1 MNVLEYYHSKQVGIG
16 EPIELEDDHY
26 FCKISYNQAPFIVKT
41 NKVCYYKNRKNTNYL
56 YISLTSKDY
65 LEWFESF
72 YHDIIDQFHRLSTDW
87 FEEPLTKSDIEC
99 SFINPLKTNIK
110 DNCFDIMCSIDENR
124 MMITDTN
131 DNMNTLDKL
140 QEHDVIPT
148 FHIKGIKFNSKHFSL
163 EIELNHLYILLSE
176 PCVLEPGPCVPE
188 PGPCV
193 PEPRDEPSNEPE
205 VSCAPDPEQDELNE
219 YIMETSNLTHAD
231 IQPNPLSIYKVYEF
245 LNTRIKET
253 MIEDIRGI
261 FTSKKIKTKLDFSEV
276 VDDEETDE

>member
-1 MNVLEYYHSKQVGIG
+1 MNVLEYYHSKQLCIG

-26 FCKISYNQAPFIVKT
+26 FCKLSYNQAPFIVKT
-41 NKVCYYKNRKNTNYL
+41 NKVCYYKNRKNPNYL
-56 YISLTSKDY
+56 YISLTSKEY

-72 YHDIIDQFHRLSTDW
+72 YHDIIDQFHTLSTDW

-124 MMITDTN
+124 IMITDTN
-131 DNMNTLDKL
+131 DNMTPLDKL
-140 QEHDVIPT
+140 LEHDVIPT

-163 EIELNHLYILLSE
+163 EIELNHLYVLLSE
-176 PCVLEPGPCVPE
+176 SEPVPE
-188 PGPCV
+188 PSV
-193 PEPRDEPSNEPE
+193 PEPFEVAQPDPCVVPEPVPE
-205 VSCAPDPEQDELNE
+205 PEQDELTE
-219 YIMETSNLTHAD
+219 YIMETSNLTSAD

-261 FTSKKIKTKLDFSEV
+261 FNNKKIKTKIDFSEL

>member
-1 MNVLEYYHSKQVGIG
+1 MNVLEYYHSKQVGIS
-16 EPIELEDDHY
+16 EPVELEDDHY
-26 FCKISYNQAPFIVKT
+26 FCKLSYNQAPFIVKT
-41 NKVCYYKNRKNTNYL
+41 NKVCYYKNRKNTNSL

-72 YHDIIDQFHRLSTDW
+72 YHDIIDQFHTLSADW

-124 MMITDTN
+124 IMITDTN
-131 DNMNTLDKL
+131 ENMTTLDKL
-140 QEHDVIPT
+140 REHDVIPT

-176 PCVLEPGPCVPE
+176 P
-188 PGPCV
+188 
-193 PEPRDEPSNEPE
+193 EPSSEP
-205 VSCAPDPEQDELNE
+205 SIAPLVPLVAPSTEPLVVPSEPLVEPDELTE
-219 YIMETSNLTHAD
+219 YVMETSNLTSVD
-231 IQPNPLSIYKVYEF
+231 IHPNPLSIYKVYEF

-261 FTSKKIKTKLDFSEV
+261 FTLKKIKTKLDFSEV